1 VNTIFSS
8 FRNLYTHFHLYF
20 AAKIN
25 ISEDKVIMY
34 MESISKKK
42 LIKKV
47 LSTNMKQHT
56 ADVLRDKG

>member
-1 VNTIFSS
+1 
-8 FRNLYTHFHLYF
+8 L
-20 AAKIN
+20 AGKIN

-47 LSTNMKQHT
+47 LSTNKKQHT